1 MRRGLIVQPLVQDV
15 VVDVVEREAS
25 EIRGVELKRRLA
37 VRVLDVVEEFEEQR
51 GV

>member
-25 EIRGVELKRRLA
+25 EIGGVKLKRRLA
-37 VRVLDVVEEFEEQR
+37 IRVLDIVEEFKEQ
-51 GV
+51 